1 MEEVKTVLIGNT
13 EDRFPILEGLWEFFS
28 AKGSKTVLV
37 SIGSSPSPLPELD
50 LSEMLGCPIYIFD
63 TRSST
68 QQQWEEIKDILK
80 TRKAK
85 EETSSFA
92 KEALKKWVLP
102 RNIHVDGTLPFIHEG
117 ELMIG
122 GEKVIT
128 SNLKEK
134 IEDISEK
141 FGFPKTEAHI
151 DFLKI
156 DVPEKENLVLSAV
169 LNARF
174 RPSLLLIRWSHMPD
188 EDMNTMLQAAHLQTL
203 GYRLLGNEGSKFL
216 YYYTDVNYYE
226 SCSWQIVGPTNPLIS
241 EITAAFLPGRK
252 NIIELAKKTTE

>member
-1 MEEVKTVLIGNT
+1 MEEVKTVLIGNQ
-13 EDRFPILEGLWEFFS
+13 EDRFPILEGIWDFFS
-28 AKGSKTVLV
+28 AKGSKTVFV
-37 SIGSSPSPLPELD
+37 SVGSSPSPLPELD
-50 LSEMLGCPIYIFD
+50 LSEMLGCQINLFD
-63 TRSST
+63 TRSSF
-68 QQQWEEIKDILK
+68 QQQWEETKEILK

-85 EETSSFA
+85 EDSSSFA

-102 RNIHVDGTLPFIHEG
+102 RNIHVDGTLPFIHQG

-122 GEKVIT
+122 GEKIVT
-128 SNLKEK
+128 SNLREK
-134 IEDISEK
+134 VETICERL
-141 FGFPKTEAHI
+141 GFPKDEAHI

-156 DVPEKENLVLSAV
+156 DVPEKEELVLSAV
-169 LNARF
+169 LKARF

-226 SCSWQIVGPTNPLIS
+226 SCSWQRVGPTNPLIS
-241 EITAAFLPGRK
+241 EITAAFIPGKK
-252 NIIELAKKTTE
+252 NLIELGKKTTE